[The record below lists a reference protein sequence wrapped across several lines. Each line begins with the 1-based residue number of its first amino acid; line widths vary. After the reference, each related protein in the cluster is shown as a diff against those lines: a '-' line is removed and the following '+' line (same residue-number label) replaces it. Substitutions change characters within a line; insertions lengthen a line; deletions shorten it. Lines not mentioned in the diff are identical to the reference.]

1 VLNNAAVVALALAE
15 SGGDFSRS
23 ITAAVSAGWDTDS
36 NGATVGGIVGAL
48 SGASALPDR
57 WTQPLEGRIA
67 SSLRGFDGATF
78 DALATR
84 TLAVVDRA

>member
-1 VLNNAAVVALALAE
+1 VALALAE

-48 SGASALPDR
+48 TGASALPDR
-57 WTQPLEGRIA
+57 WTRPLKGRIA

-78 DALATR
+78 DGLANR
-84 TLAVVDRA
+84 TLALADRP